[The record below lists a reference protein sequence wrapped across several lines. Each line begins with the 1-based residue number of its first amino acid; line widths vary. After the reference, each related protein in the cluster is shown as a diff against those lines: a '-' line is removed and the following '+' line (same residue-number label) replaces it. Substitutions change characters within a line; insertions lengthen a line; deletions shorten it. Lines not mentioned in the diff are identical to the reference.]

1 MAALACSCDNAR
13 IAFLFLHQA
22 YFMILKGLFILFRLC
37 LCLARFLPGV
47 EEGAATTRSSSKGGV
62 LRPTLAGEICPRLNC
77 YLSLIPADCPF
88 N

>member
-1 MAALACSCDNAR
+1 MAASACSCANAP
-13 IAFLFLHQA
+13 IAFIFIHQA
-22 YFMILKGLFILFRLC
+22 YFMILMGLFISIRLC
-37 LCLARFLPGV
+37 LCLARFLPGI
-47 EEGAATTRSSSKGGV
+47 EEGAATTRSSSQGGV